1 METKSP
7 PPSLLNKM
15 SSFLTN
21 KPFKKVYRLSLLMI
35 LLVIFNNTSN
45 QNNGDTNYDTIT
57 GMITGAIKQ
66 SICPDGGNDIYST
79 VPDNNITTTTTI
91 ISK

>member
-1 METKSP
+1 METKTP
-7 PPSLLNKM
+7 PSSSLLNKI

-45 QNNGDTNYDTIT
+45 QNNGDTDTIT

-66 SICPDGGNDIYST
+66 SICPDNIIYST
-79 VPDNNITTTTTI
+79 IPDNNTTTTI
-91 ISK
+91 YSE